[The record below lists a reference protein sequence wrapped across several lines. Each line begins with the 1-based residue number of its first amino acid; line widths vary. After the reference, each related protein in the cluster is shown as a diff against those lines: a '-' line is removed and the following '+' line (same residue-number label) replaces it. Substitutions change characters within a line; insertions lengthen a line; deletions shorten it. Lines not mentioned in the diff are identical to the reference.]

1 MFPVNTI
8 LPLVFPVYTT
18 FRGVE
23 VDRILGEALG
33 VDQKV
38 RVGKL
43 QTRKWGQASREE
55 RAINLRQVFKTGKK
69 QMLFVPEARHHTQC
83 LKYIFF

>member
-1 MFPVNTI
+1 
-8 LPLVFPVYTT
+8 VFPVYTT

-43 QTRKWGQASREE
+43 QTRKWGQSSREE

-69 QMLFVPEARHHTQC
+69 QMLFIVSTGNTHC
-83 LKYIFF
+83 NIIFSGFH